1 MLDLLR
7 NNGAAMVFRKTTVAC
22 LLFLCI
28 LVFSAGSPAQT
39 ADDEVTPQVQSLY
52 EQAKA
57 AQQRGDNATA
67 IQKYRVMLKLAPHL
81 APAYNN
87 LGMLYFNQG
96 DYSHAAQVL
105 EQGLKLNPDMP
116 TASALLG
123 LSYAQLGEDEKA
135 APLLETAVRANPND
149 DTAQMALART
159 LVNLKRFDEA
169 TPYLRSYLDRHPK
182 DQQAWY
188 LLGKTY
194 LQLSED
200 ALGRINQID
209 PNSAMAHMVAGEI
222 DESMKNYDGALVEYK
237 KAVDLA
243 PKQPGMHEHMGN
255 VFWVTGKW
263 DSAQTEFRSELRIN
277 PNNCTVRWKLANAML
292 EANASA
298 QEALTEVNQAIER
311 CPNLMQA
318 RVDRARALIKQGKY
332 DDALPDLMLAEKD
345 SPDEPSIHFLLS
357 SVYKA
362 QGKTAEAQQEI
373 RTYGRLQ
380 RQASEAVAQQ
390 ASDAISIKSSAH

>member
-1 MLDLLR
+1 MNPRKSVVLL
-7 NNGAAMVFRKTTVAC
+7 FFCC
-22 LLFLCI
+22 LLLAARFCR
-28 LVFSAGSPAQT
+28 AQT
-39 ADDEVTPQVQSLY
+39 AEEEVTPQVQSLY

-57 AQQRGDNATA
+57 AQQRGDDSTA
-67 IQKYRVMLKLAPHL
+67 IQKYRAMVKLAPHL

-87 LGMLYFNQG
+87 LGMLYFNEG
-96 DYSHAAQVL
+96 DYPHAVQAL
-105 EQGLKLNPDMP
+105 EQGLRLNPAMP

-123 LSYAQLGEDEKA
+123 LSYAQMGEDSKA
-135 APLLETAVRANPND
+135 EPLLEAAVRANPND
-149 DTAQMALART
+149 DTATMALAHT
-159 LVNLKRFDEA
+159 LVNLKRLDDA
-169 TPYLRSYLDRHPK
+169 IPYLRSYLDRHPK

-209 PNSAMAHMVAGEI
+209 PDSAMAHMVAGEI

-237 KAVDLA
+237 KAIDLA

-263 DSAQTEFRSELRIN
+263 ESAQAEFRAELANN
-277 PNNCTVRWKLANAML
+277 PGNCTVRWKLANAML
-292 EANASA
+292 EANASP

-311 CPNLMQA
+311 CPGLMQA
-318 RVDRARALIKQGKY
+318 HVDRARALIKLGKP
-332 DDALPDLMLAEKD
+332 DEALADLLLAEKD

-362 QGKTAEAQQEI
+362 EGKTAEALQEI

-390 ASDAISIKSSAH
+390 ASDAISIKNSAH